1 MNSTELLS
9 LDPKTKSSKELI
21 IRTLGNHWPLS
32 VKEIHSSLVRE
43 QGFNGTYQA
52 THKGM
57 HELEGQQ
64 ILKKEGKKY
73 RLSQEWIEK
82 SRNYFDSLSIAY
94 EKKEYFVDGEKT
106 IMFDNY
112 TDFALTLGNM
122 FNSKKLV
129 GPKYTETYAMSRHLF
144 WPLKFSFKD
153 FELCISV
160 GLNAKPHIICRYDTP
175 FDRLIKK
182 YYEIAKWPKAAI
194 GAGFEIEEDI
204 IVQGHTIV
212 QIKYSEKTRK
222 TLDSIYEKVHNFHDL
237 FSQYLKNNTNQM
249 EIEMKITQN
258 PQVAG
263 IIMQNIKNYM
273 EGAK

>member
-32 VKEIHSSLVRE
+32 TKEIHGSLVRE
-43 QGFNGTYQA
+43 QVFNGTYQA

-57 HELEGQQ
+57 HELEAQQ
-64 ILKKEGKKY
+64 ILKKEGKKH

-94 EKKEYFVDGEKT
+94 EKKEYVVDGEKT

-112 TDFALTLGNM
+112 TDFALTLGHM

-129 GPKYTETYAMSRHLF
+129 GLKYTDTYAMSRHLF

-153 FELCISV
+153 FELCIAV

-182 YYEIAKWPKAAI
+182 YYEIAKWPKTAI
-194 GAGFEIEEDI
+194 GAGFEIEMI
-204 IVQGHTIV
+204 
-212 QIKYSEKTRK
+212 S
-222 TLDSIYEKVHNFHDL
+222 
-237 FSQYLKNNTNQM
+237 
-249 EIEMKITQN
+249 
-258 PQVAG
+258 
-263 IIMQNIKNYM
+263 
-273 EGAK
+273 